1 LGFALQTIELSVFDI
16 PWRVQCADDHA
27 YSLLQRNFLDLT
39 CSHVATAAVQ
49 QIFVDAGTTT
59 RWSLRREG
67 RDPHPVLNAYELL
80 YAVEKTITIE
90 TQLQRRDLFFLHAAA
105 LTLNDSAVLLI
116 AQSGAGKSTTAWAM
130 ANRGFGYMSDE
141 LAPIDLHTMRVQPYP
156 HALCLKRPPP
166 APFDLPSSVISTLHT
181 LHVTTDC
188 IPIVER
194 KPTRLRAVFFNRYD
208 PRALVPGMEAISSG
222 EAASLVYRN
231 GLNQLAHEQAGL
243 EGAAKI
249 ARVTPCYRLTTN
261 DLERTCSLMLE
272 ALQSVGVLTQT
283 E

>member
-1 LGFALQTIELSVFDI
+1 MPTVELSVFDV
-16 PWRVQCADDHA
+16 PWRVHCADDHA
-27 YSLLQRNFLDLT
+27 SSLLQRNFLELT
-39 CSHVATAAVQ
+39 CSHASTSRAQ

-59 RWSLRREG
+59 PWLLRREQG
-67 RDPHPVLNAYELL
+67 EPVPISNAYELL

-105 LTLNDSAVLLI
+105 LTINESAVLLI
-116 AQSGAGKSTTAWAM
+116 AESGAGKSTTAWAM

-141 LAPIDLHTMRVQPYP
+141 LAPVDLNTMQVHAYP

-188 IPIVER
+188 IPTVER
-194 KPTRLRAVFFNRYD
+194 KPRRLRAVFFNRYD
-208 PRALVPGMEAISSG
+208 PRALVPGLEAISSG
-222 EAASLVYRN
+222 EAAALVYRN

-249 ARVTPCYRLTTN
+249 ASVTPCYRLTTN
-261 DLERTCSLMLE
+261 DLERTCFVILE